1 MRFMIVQLALKS
13 LANRRMSALFTILAV
28 ALSVCLFLGVEKVRT
43 GARASFEMTISDT
56 DLIVGARS
64 SSINLLLY
72 TVFRIG
78 DPTGGVSWESYE
90 QIANAPGVAW
100 TVPLSLGD
108 SHRGYRVIG
117 TTEAYLERYK
127 YAGDQSL
134 RLSQGVWFVEPDEV
148 VLGAEVARA
157 LEYGLGQ
164 EIVLAHGVGAVSFA
178 EHDNYPFRIV
188 GILAPT
194 GTPVDRSVHVSL
206 EGLDAMHGLVEAHED
221 EDEHDHSH
229 EPQQISAFLL
239 GMDSPVQIL
248 RLQRQ
253 INTYPAEA
261 LSAVIPGVALSQLW
275 TVIGAGERALQ
286 AISVFVVLVGLI
298 SVLTSLSSSVNERR
312 REMSILRA
320 VGARPAH
327 VFGLIVSETLILSLA
342 GALGGFVIVHTLLMG
357 LTGWVASQYGL
368 SVQLAG
374 PGLMDAVTIVG
385 VTIAG
390 GVMGLLPA
398 WRSLRLSL
406 TDGLSIRL

>member
-117 TTEAYLERYK
+117 TTHAYLERYK

-178 EHDNYPFRIV
+178 EHDNYPFRVV

-206 EGLDAMHGLVEAHED
+206 EGLDAMHGLVEAHDD

-368 SVQLAG
+368 SMQLAG
-374 PGLMDAVTIVG
+374 PGLMDVLTIAG

>member
-134 RLSQGVWFVEPDEV
+134 RLSQGVWFAEPDEV

>member
-117 TTEAYLERYK
+117 TTHAYLERYK

-178 EHDNYPFRIV
+178 EHDNYPFRVV

-206 EGLDAMHGLVEAHED
+206 EGLDAMHGLVEAHDD
-221 EDEHDHSH
+221 EDEHNHSH

-368 SVQLAG
+368 SMQLAG
-374 PGLMDAVTIVG
+374 PGLMDVLTIAG

>member
-117 TTEAYLERYK
+117 TTQAYLERYK

-134 RLSQGVWFVEPDEV
+134 RLSQGVWFVETDEV

-206 EGLDAMHGLVEAHED
+206 EGLDAMHGLVETHED

-374 PGLMDAVTIVG
+374 PGLMDVLTIAG

>member
-64 SSINLLLY
+64 SSINLMLY

-134 RLSQGVWFVEPDEV
+134 RLSQGVWFAEPDEV